1 MNNRLSFALLIPFL
15 VFSNHSLTHFSYQRN
30 NEPMTAKTSPL
41 IKPDALMALK
51 EPYILVDARAGA
63 GIKEKYL
70 ASHLK
75 GALHVDLDHQLAD
88 IKPNAADGGRHP
100 LPSPE
105 KFAEVLTQLGI
116 GPNSYVVIY
125 DDKNGANAAAR
136 LWWMLRAVGHTKV
149 QVLDGGIQAA
159 IASGFPVGVGDEK
172 PRKSEPYVVK
182 DWRLPLA
189 DINEVERA
197 AKDKNSIVI
206 DVRDAVRYRGEQEP
220 IDSVAGHIPG
230 AVNIPF
236 TSNLD
241 KNGFYL
247 PPSELKEKYTK
258 ALANK
263 KLEDVIVHCG
273 SGVTACHTL
282 LAMDYAGLPIPSL
295 YVGSWSEWSRNDKPI
310 GKGEQ

>member
-1 MNNRLSFALLIPFL
+1 MTTRLSFVLLIPLL
-15 VFSNHSLTHFSYQRN
+15 VFSNQSIAHFYN
-30 NEPMTAKTSPL
+30 EKHKEPMTEKISPL
-41 IKPDALMALK
+41 IRPDALMAFK
-51 EPYILVDARAGA
+51 EPYVLIDARAGA
-63 GIKEKYL
+63 NIREKYL

-75 GALHVDLDHQLAD
+75 GALHVDLEHQLAD

-100 LPSPE
+100 LPSPQ
-105 KFAEVLTQLGI
+105 KFAEVLTQSGI
-116 GPNSYVVIY
+116 GPNSHVVIY

-136 LWWMLRAVGHTKV
+136 LWWMLRAIGHEKV

-159 IASGFPVGVGDEK
+159 IASGFPVSVGEEK
-172 PRKSEPYVVK
+172 PGKSEPYVVK
-182 DWRLPLA
+182 DWQLPLA
-189 DINEVERA
+189 GMSEVEKA

-236 TSNLD
+236 SSNLD
-241 KNGFYL
+241 KDGFYL
-247 PPSELKEKYTK
+247 SPSELKEKYTR

-263 KLEDVIVHCG
+263 KPDDVIVHCG

-310 GKGEQ
+310 GKGE